1 MAATINLGKDY
12 TISGGITNV
21 TDLTLNRTGEKID
34 ITTRFGS
41 LPLKFTTAGLP
52 KVTLECTVL
61 AESSTTYSVG
71 ATVAVASSGYTGSVI
86 VLDAERDEPEEG
98 PVTYKLTLTPGTA
111 LPTPVVI

>member
-12 TISGGITNV
+12 TISGGISNV
-21 TDLTLNRTGEKID
+21 SDLTLNRSGEKID

-52 KVTLECTVL
+52 KITLECTVL
-61 AESSTTYSVG
+61 AESSTTYNVGSSV
-71 ATVAVASSGYTGSVI
+71 TVTSTGYAGSVI
-86 VLDAERDEPEEG
+86 ILDAERDEPEEG

-111 LPTPVVI
+111 LASPVVI